1 MNGLNQMI
9 ARGVDPI
16 QVQSPVNQ
24 LAQIEQI
31 RSAQQ
36 TNMLRQEQ
44 MAALQRE
51 REQLQT
57 LNRLYGEAYNP
68 TTRRVDETKLY
79 SGLAQGGLGSQIPGL
94 QKAELER
101 EKTRF
106 ATSKEQSE
114 AILKRLDVKRTQLDG
129 VSTADAYVNWALSSF
144 DDPLL
149 GPTLRE
155 IGSTPEKVMERINQ
169 AAQQPNALQNL
180 IEESKLGSDKFAQLV
195 KDRAGQQITVR
206 GQDIQAG
213 TTRRGQDIQAGTT
226 QRGQDITVRGQDIQA
241 GTTRRGQDITAETT
255 RRGQDITEQR
265 ERDLTFQQNLAAAK
279 ATGIELSKNKVEA
292 QAALPKAI
300 RTAED
305 AIAVMDLAIGDAKV
319 EKGRVV
325 IPKDGRRPAPGFE
338 GYVGAGIPGMRF
350 LEGSDEA
357 SYERIQKQ
365 LEGQAFLSAFESLRG
380 GGAIANA
387 EGQQATAALF
397 RANKAQSEVEYIK
410 AIREAQYHARRAVEA
425 ARKKADIGEA
435 PPAAPAA
442 GAGAM
447 NPATMSDDE
456 LRRQLGL

>member
-1 MNGLNQMI
+1 MSEINQMI

-44 MAALQRE
+44 MAALQRA

-68 TTRRVDETKLY
+68 TTGRVDQSKLY
-79 SGLAQGGLGSQIPGL
+79 GGLAQGGLGSQIPGL

-129 VSTADAYVNWALSSF
+129 VSTPDAYVNWALSSF

-195 KDRAGQQITVR
+195 KDRAGQLITVR
-206 GQDIQAG
+206 GQNMQAQ
-213 TTRRGQDIQAGTT
+213 TTRRGQNMQA
-226 QRGQDITVRGQDIQA
+226 Q
-241 GTTRRGQDITAETT
+241 TT
-255 RRGQDITEQR
+255 RRGQDITEKR
-265 ERDLTFQQNLAAAK
+265 ERDLTLAENQAAAK
-279 ATGIELSKNKVEA
+279 ARGKKLAENKVEA
-292 QAALPKAI
+292 ERALPGAI
-300 RTAED
+300 ATAEQTLTLID
-305 AIAVMDLAIGDAKV
+305 EMIGDA
-319 EKGRVV
+319 RVS
-325 IPKDGRRPAPGFE
+325 KDGKKWEVPKGGRDPAEGFTD
-338 GYVGAGIPGMRF
+338 YVGLGFPGERF
-350 LEGSDEA
+350 LEGSDAA
-357 SYERIQKQ
+357 SYERRQ
-365 LEGQAFLSAFESLRG
+365 LQIEGKTFLEAFESLRG
-380 GGAIANA
+380 GGAITEVEGAK
-387 EGQQATAALF
+387 GQQAIS
-397 RANKAQSEVEYIK
+397 RMNKAQSEVEYVK
-410 AIREAQYHARRAVEA
+410 A
-425 ARKKADIGEA
+425 ARELQEVVRKGVERARTKAGVA
-435 PPAAPAA
+435 PGGGGTA
-442 GAGAM
+442 GGAS
-447 NPATMSDDE
+447 NPRLLSDDE

>member
-1 MNGLNQMI
+1 MSAINEMI

-68 TTRRVDETKLY
+68 TTGRVDETKLY

-101 EKTRF
+101 RKTGF

-114 AILKRLDVKRTQLDG
+114 AILKRLDFKRTQLEG
-129 VSTADAYVNWALSSF
+129 VTTPDAYVNWALSGF
-144 DDPLL
+144 DDPVL
-149 GPTLRE
+149 GPALRE
-155 IGSTPEKVMERINQ
+155 AGSSPEKVMERINQ

-206 GQDIQAG
+206 GQNLQAGTTRRGQNLQAG

-226 QRGQDITVRGQDIQA
+226 Q
-241 GTTRRGQDITAETT
+241 RGQDITAETT

-265 ERDLTFQQNLAAAK
+265 ERDLTLAENQAAAK
-279 ATGIELSKNKVEA
+279 ARGKKLAENKVEA
-292 QAALPKAI
+292 ERALPGAI
-300 RTAED
+300 ATAEQTLTLID
-305 AIAVMDLAIGDAKV
+305 EMIGDA
-319 EKGRVV
+319 RVS
-325 IPKDGRRPAPGFE
+325 KDGKKWEVPEGKRAPAPGFE
-338 GYVGAGIPGMRF
+338 SYVGMTLMPFARF
-350 LEGSDEA
+350 AEGSPAA
-357 SYERIQKQ
+357 SYERRQ
-365 LEGQAFLSAFESLRG
+365 LQIEGKTFLEAFESLRG
-380 GGAIANA
+380 GGAITEVEGAK
-387 EGQQATAALF
+387 GQQAIS
-397 RANKAQSEVEYIK
+397 RMNKAQSEVEYVK
-410 AIREAQYHARRAVEA
+410 A
-425 ARKKADIGEA
+425 ARELQEVVRKGVERARTKAGVA
-435 PPAAPAA
+435 PGGGGTA
-442 GAGAM
+442 GSAS
-447 NPATMSDDE
+447 NPRLLSDDE

>member
-9 ARGVDPI
+9 AQGVRP
-16 QVQSPVNQ
+16 VQIESPLNQ
-24 LAQIEQI
+24 LAQVEQL
-31 RSAQQ
+31 RQAQQ
-36 TNMLRQEQ
+36 TNALRQQQ

-51 REQLQT
+51 QEREQT

-68 TTRRVDETKLY
+68 TTKRVDETKLY

-101 EKTRF
+101 RKTEF
-106 ATSKEQSE
+106 ATSKEESE
-114 AILKRLDVKRTQLDG
+114 AILKRLEFKRTQLEG
-129 VSTADAYVNWALSSF
+129 VNTPDDYVRWALSGF
-144 DDPLL
+144 DDPVL
-149 GPTLRE
+149 GPALRKD
-155 IGSTPEKVMERINQ
+155 GSSPEKVMERINQ
-169 AAQQPNALQNL
+169 AAQQPDALQNL
-180 IEESKLGSDKFAQLV
+180 IEESKLGSDKYAQLV

-206 GQDIQAG
+206 GQNLTSE
-213 TTRRGQDIQAGTT
+213 TTRRGQNLTSE
-226 QRGQDITVRGQDIQA
+226 
-241 GTTRRGQDITAETT
+241 TTRRGQNLTSETT
-255 RRGQDITEQR
+255 RRGQDITERR
-265 ERDLTFQQNLAAAK
+265 ERDLTFQQNLAAAR
-279 ATGIELSKNKVEA
+279 ATGIELAKNKVEA

-305 AIAVMDLAIGDAKV
+305 AIAVMDLAVGDAK
-319 EKGRVV
+319 
-325 IPKDGRRPAPGFE
+325 ISKDGKKWEVPEGKRAPAPGFE
-338 GYVGAGIPGMRF
+338 SYVGMTLMPFARF
-350 LEGSDEA
+350 AEGSPAA

-435 PPAAPAA
+435 APATPGA
-442 GAGAM
+442 PAVGAGAM

>member
-57 LNRLYGEAYNP
+57 LNRLYGDAYNP
-68 TTRRVDETKLY
+68 TTGRVDETKLY

-94 QKAELER
+94 QEQFTKGRKATAEAQR
-101 EKTRF
+101 
-106 ATSKEQSE
+106 TSTES
-114 AILKRLDVKRTQLDG
+114 ILKRIEFKRTQLEG
-129 VSTADAYVNWALSSF
+129 VSTPDAYVNWALSSF
-144 DDPLL
+144 DDPVL

-206 GQDIQAG
+206 GQNL
-213 TTRRGQDIQAGTT
+213 
-226 QRGQDITVRGQDIQA
+226 QA
-241 GTTRRGQDITAETT
+241 GTTRRGQDITAETS
-255 RRGQDITEQR
+255 RRAQDITDRR
-265 ERDLTFQQNLAAAK
+265 ERDLALAENQAAAK
-279 ATGIELSKNKVEA
+279 ARGKVIAENKVEA
-292 QAALPKAI
+292 ERALPGAI
-300 RTAED
+300 ATAEQTLTLID
-305 AIAVMDLAIGDAKV
+305 EMIGDA
-319 EKGRVV
+319 RVS
-325 IPKDGRRPAPGFE
+325 KDGKKWEVPKGGRDPAEGFTD
-338 GYVGAGIPGMRF
+338 YVGLGFPGERF
-350 LEGSDEA
+350 LEGSDAA
-357 SYERIQKQ
+357 SYERRQ
-365 LEGQAFLSAFESLRG
+365 LQIEGKTFLEAFESLRG
-380 GGAIANA
+380 GGAITEVEGAK
-387 EGQQATAALF
+387 GQQAIS
-397 RANKAQSEVEYIK
+397 RMNKAQSEVEYVK
-410 AIREAQYHARRAVEA
+410 A
-425 ARKKADIGEA
+425 ARELQEVVRKGVERARTKAGVA
-435 PPAAPAA
+435 PGGGGTA
-442 GAGAM
+442 GGAS
-447 NPATMSDDE
+447 NPRLLSDDE

>member
-68 TTRRVDETKLY
+68 TTGRVDETKLY

-101 EKTRF
+101 RKTGF
-106 ATSKEQSE
+106 ATSKEESE
-114 AILKRLDVKRTQLDG
+114 AILKRLDFKRTQLEG
-129 VSTADAYVNWALSSF
+129 VTTPDAYVNWALSSF

-206 GQDIQAG
+206 GQNMQ
-213 TTRRGQDIQAGTT
+213 
-226 QRGQDITVRGQDIQA
+226 
-241 GTTRRGQDITAETT
+241 AETT
-255 RRGQDITEQR
+255 RRGQNMQAETSRRGQNMQAETSRRGQDINEQR
-265 ERDLTFQQNLAAAK
+265 ERDLTLAENQAAAK
-279 ATGIELSKNKVEA
+279 ARGKVIAENKVEA
-292 QAALPKAI
+292 ERALPGAI
-300 RTAED
+300 ATAEQTLTLID
-305 AIAVMDLAIGDAKV
+305 EMIGDA
-319 EKGRVV
+319 RVS
-325 IPKDGRRPAPGFE
+325 KDGKEWEVPKGGRDPAEGFTD
-338 GYVGAGIPGMRF
+338 YVGLGFPGERF
-350 LEGSDEA
+350 LEGSDAA
-357 SYERIQKQ
+357 SYERRQ
-365 LEGQAFLSAFESLRG
+365 LQIEGKTFLEAFESLRG
-380 GGAIANA
+380 GGAITEVEGAK
-387 EGQQATAALF
+387 GQQAIS
-397 RANKAQSEVEYIK
+397 RMNKAQSEVEYVK
-410 AIREAQYHARRAVEA
+410 A
-425 ARKKADIGEA
+425 ARELQEVVRKGVERARTKAGVA
-435 PPAAPAA
+435 PGGGGTA
-442 GAGAM
+442 GGGS
-447 NPATMSDDE
+447 NPRLLSDDE

>member
-68 TTRRVDETKLY
+68 TTGRVDETKLY

-129 VSTADAYVNWALSSF
+129 VSTPDAYVNWALSSF

-195 KDRAGQQITVR
+195 KDRAGQLITVR
-206 GQDIQAG
+206 GQNIQAQ
-213 TTRRGQDIQAGTT
+213 TTRRGQDIQAETS
-226 QRGQDITVRGQDIQA
+226 
-241 GTTRRGQDITAETT
+241 RRGQNMQAETT

-265 ERDLTFQQNLAAAK
+265 ERDLTLAENQAAAK
-279 ATGIELSKNKVEA
+279 ARGKKLAENKVEA
-292 QAALPKAI
+292 ERALPGAI
-300 RTAED
+300 ATAEQTLTLID
-305 AIAVMDLAIGDAKV
+305 EMIGDA
-319 EKGRVV
+319 RVS
-325 IPKDGRRPAPGFE
+325 KDGKKWEVPKGGRDPAEGFTD
-338 GYVGAGIPGMRF
+338 YVGLGFPGERF
-350 LEGSDEA
+350 LEGSDAA
-357 SYERIQKQ
+357 SYERRQ
-365 LEGQAFLSAFESLRG
+365 LQIEGKTFLEAFESLRG
-380 GGAIANA
+380 GGAITEVEGAK
-387 EGQQATAALF
+387 GQQAIS
-397 RANKAQSEVEYIK
+397 RMNKAQSEVEYVK
-410 AIREAQYHARRAVEA
+410 A
-425 ARKKADIGEA
+425 ARELQEVVRKGVERARTKAGVA
-435 PPAAPAA
+435 PGGGGTA
-442 GAGAM
+442 GGAS
-447 NPATMSDDE
+447 NPRLLSDDE

>member
-1 MNGLNQMI
+1 MSAINQMI

-68 TTRRVDETKLY
+68 TTGRVDETKLY

-94 QKAELER
+94 QEQFTKGRKATAEAQ
-101 EKTRF
+101 KTS
-106 ATSKEQSE
+106 TESV
-114 AILKRLDVKRTQLDG
+114 LKRIEFKRTQLEG
-129 VSTADAYVNWALSSF
+129 VSTPDAYVNWALSSF
-144 DDPLL
+144 DDPVL

-206 GQDIQAG
+206 GQNIQAQ
-213 TTRRGQDIQAGTT
+213 TTRRGQDIQA
-226 QRGQDITVRGQDIQA
+226 Q
-241 GTTRRGQDITAETT
+241 TT

-265 ERDLTFQQNLAAAK
+265 ERDLALAENQAAAK
-279 ATGIELSKNKVEA
+279 ARGKVIAENKVEA
-292 QAALPKAI
+292 ERALPGAI
-300 RTAED
+300 ATAEQTLTLID
-305 AIAVMDLAIGDAKV
+305 EMIGDAKV
-319 EKGRVV
+319 NPKTNKIE
-325 IPKDGRRPAPGFE
+325 IPKAGRRPAPGFTD
-338 GYVGAGIPGMRF
+338 YVGAGVPGMRF
-350 LEGSDEA
+350 LEGSDAA
-357 SYERIQKQ
+357 SYERRQ
-365 LEGQAFLSAFESLRG
+365 LQIEGKTFLEAFESLRG
-380 GGAIANA
+380 GGAITEVEGAK
-387 EGQQATAALF
+387 GQQAIS
-397 RANKAQSEVEYIK
+397 RMNKAQSEVEYVK
-410 AIREAQYHARRAVEA
+410 A
-425 ARKKADIGEA
+425 ARELQEVVRKGVERARAKAGVA
-435 PPAAPAA
+435 PGGGGAA
-442 GAGAM
+442 GGGS
-447 NPATMSDDE
+447 NPRLLSDDE

>member
-1 MNGLNQMI
+1 MI

-68 TTRRVDETKLY
+68 TTGRVDETKLY

-101 EKTRF
+101 RKTGF
-106 ATSKEQSE
+106 ATSKEESE
-114 AILKRLDVKRTQLDG
+114 AILKRLDVKRTQLVG
-129 VSTADAYVNWALSSF
+129 VTTPAEYVNWALSSF
-144 DDPLL
+144 DDPIL
-149 GPTLRE
+149 GPALRAD
-155 IGSTPEKVMERINQ
+155 GSSPEKVMERINQ
-169 AAQQPNALQNL
+169 VAQQPNALQNL

-213 TTRRGQDIQAGTT
+213 TTQRGQDIQAGTT
-226 QRGQDITVRGQDIQA
+226 Q
-241 GTTRRGQDITAETT
+241 RGQDITAETT

-265 ERDLTFQQNLAAAK
+265 ERDLTLAENQTAAK
-279 ATGIELSKNKVEA
+279 ARGKVIAENKVEA
-292 QAALPKAI
+292 ERALPGAI
-300 RTAED
+300 ATAEQTLTLID
-305 AIAVMDLAIGDAKV
+305 EMIGDAKV
-319 EKGRVV
+319 NPKTNKIE
-325 IPKDGRRPAPGFE
+325 IPKAGRRPAPGFTD
-338 GYVGAGIPGMRF
+338 YVGAGVPGMRF
-350 LEGSDEA
+350 LEGSDAA
-357 SYERIQKQ
+357 SYERRQ
-365 LEGQAFLSAFESLRG
+365 LQIEGKTFLEAFESLRG
-380 GGAIANA
+380 GGAITEVEGAK
-387 EGQQATAALF
+387 GQQAIS
-397 RANKAQSEVEYIK
+397 RMNKAQSEVEYVK
-410 AIREAQYHARRAVEA
+410 A
-425 ARKKADIGEA
+425 ARELQEVVRKGVERARTKAGVA
-435 PPAAPAA
+435 PGGGAA
-442 GAGAM
+442 GGAS
-447 NPATMSDDE
+447 NPRLLSDDE

>member
-1 MNGLNQMI
+1 MSAINQMI

-79 SGLAQGGLGSQIPGL
+79 SGLAQGGLGSKIPGL

-129 VSTADAYVNWALSSF
+129 VSTPDAYVNWALSSF

-226 QRGQDITVRGQDIQA
+226 
-241 GTTRRGQDITAETT
+241 RRGQDITAETT

-265 ERDLTFQQNLAAAK
+265 ERDLTLAENQAAAK
-279 ATGIELSKNKVEA
+279 ARGKKLAENKVEA
-292 QAALPKAI
+292 ERALPGAI
-300 RTAED
+300 ATAEQTLTLID
-305 AIAVMDLAIGDAKV
+305 EMIGDAKV
-319 EKGRVV
+319 NPKTNKIE
-325 IPKDGRRPAPGFE
+325 IPKAGRRPAPGFTD
-338 GYVGAGIPGMRF
+338 YVGAGVPGMRF
-350 LEGSDEA
+350 LEGSDAA
-357 SYERIQKQ
+357 SYERRQ
-365 LEGQAFLSAFESLRG
+365 LQIEGKTFLEAFESLRG
-380 GGAIANA
+380 GGAITEVEGAK
-387 EGQQATAALF
+387 GQQAIS
-397 RANKAQSEVEYIK
+397 RMNKAQSEVEYVK
-410 AIREAQYHARRAVEA
+410 A
-425 ARKKADIGEA
+425 ARELQEVVRKGVERARTKAGVA
-435 PPAAPAA
+435 PGGGGTA
-442 GAGAM
+442 GGAS
-447 NPATMSDDE
+447 NPRLLSDDE

>member
-1 MNGLNQMI
+1 MSEINQMI

-68 TTRRVDETKLY
+68 TTGRVDETKLY

-101 EKTRF
+101 KKTGF
-106 ATSKEQSE
+106 ATSKEESE
-114 AILKRLDVKRTQLDG
+114 AILKRLEFKRTQLEG
-129 VSTADAYVNWALSSF
+129 VTTPDAYVNWALSSF

-149 GPTLRE
+149 GPPLRE

-206 GQDIQAG
+206 GQNIQAQ
-213 TTRRGQDIQAGTT
+213 TTRRGQDIQA
-226 QRGQDITVRGQDIQA
+226 Q
-241 GTTRRGQDITAETT
+241 TT

-265 ERDLTFQQNLAAAK
+265 ERDLALAENQAAAK
-279 ATGIELSKNKVEA
+279 ARGKVIAENKVEA
-292 QAALPKAI
+292 ERALPGAI
-300 RTAED
+300 ATAEQTLTLID
-305 AIAVMDLAIGDAKV
+305 EMIGDA
-319 EKGRVV
+319 RVS
-325 IPKDGRRPAPGFE
+325 KDGKKWEVPKGGRDPAEGFTD
-338 GYVGAGIPGMRF
+338 YVGLGFPGERF
-350 LEGSDEA
+350 LEGSDAA
-357 SYERIQKQ
+357 SYERRQ
-365 LEGQAFLSAFESLRG
+365 LQIEGKTFLEAFESLRG
-380 GGAIANA
+380 GGAITEVEGAK
-387 EGQQATAALF
+387 GQQAIS
-397 RANKAQSEVEYIK
+397 RMNKAQSEVEYVK
-410 AIREAQYHARRAVEA
+410 A
-425 ARKKADIGEA
+425 ARELQEVVRKGVERARAKAGV
-435 PPAAPAA
+435 AA
-442 GAGAM
+442 GGGGAAGGGS
-447 NPATMSDDE
+447 NPRLLSDDE

>member
-1 MNGLNQMI
+1 MSEINQMI

-68 TTRRVDETKLY
+68 TTGRVDETKLY

-101 EKTRF
+101 RKTGF

-114 AILKRLDVKRTQLDG
+114 AILKRLDFKRTQLEG
-129 VSTADAYVNWALSSF
+129 VTTPDAYVNWALSGF
-144 DDPLL
+144 DDPVL
-149 GPTLRE
+149 GPALRE
-155 IGSTPEKVMERINQ
+155 AGSSPEKVMERINQ

-213 TTRRGQDIQAGTT
+213 TTQRGQDIQAGTTRRGQDIQAGTT
-226 QRGQDITVRGQDIQA
+226 Q
-241 GTTRRGQDITAETT
+241 RGQDITAETT

-265 ERDLTFQQNLAAAK
+265 ERDLTLAENQAAAK
-279 ATGIELSKNKVEA
+279 ARGKVIAENKVEA
-292 QAALPKAI
+292 ERALPGAI
-300 RTAED
+300 ATAEQTLTLID
-305 AIAVMDLAIGDAKV
+305 EMIGDAKV
-319 EKGRVV
+319 NPKTNKIE
-325 IPKDGRRPAPGFE
+325 IPKAGRRPAPGFTD
-338 GYVGAGIPGMRF
+338 YVGAGVPGMRF
-350 LEGSDEA
+350 LEGSDAA
-357 SYERIQKQ
+357 SYERRQ
-365 LEGQAFLSAFESLRG
+365 LQIEGKTFLEAFESLRG
-380 GGAIANA
+380 GGAITEVEGAK
-387 EGQQATAALF
+387 GQQAIS
-397 RANKAQSEVEYIK
+397 RMNKAQSEVEYVK
-410 AIREAQYHARRAVEA
+410 A
-425 ARKKADIGEA
+425 ARELQEVVRKGVERARTKAGVA
-435 PPAAPAA
+435 PGGGGGTA
-442 GAGAM
+442 GGAS
-447 NPATMSDDE
+447 NPRLLSDDE

>member
-1 MNGLNQMI
+1 MI

-57 LNRLYGEAYNP
+57 LNRLYGEAYSP
-68 TTRRVDETKLY
+68 TTGRVDETKLY

-101 EKTRF
+101 RKTGF

-129 VSTADAYVNWALSSF
+129 VSTPDAYVKWALSSF
-144 DDPLL
+144 DDPVL

-169 AAQQPNALQNL
+169 VAQQPNALQNL
-180 IEESKLGSDKFAQLV
+180 IEESKLGSDEYARLV

-213 TTRRGQDIQAGTT
+213 TTR
-226 QRGQDITVRGQDIQA
+226 RGQDIQA

-265 ERDLTFQQNLAAAK
+265 ERDLALAENQAAAK
-279 ATGIELSKNKVEA
+279 ARGKKLAENKVEA
-292 QAALPKAI
+292 ERALPGAI
-300 RTAED
+300 ATAEQTLTLID
-305 AIAVMDLAIGDAKV
+305 EMIGDA
-319 EKGRVV
+319 RVS
-325 IPKDGRRPAPGFE
+325 KDGKKWEVPKGGRDPAEGFTD
-338 GYVGAGIPGMRF
+338 YVGLGFPGERF
-350 LEGSDEA
+350 LEGSDAA
-357 SYERIQKQ
+357 SYERRQ
-365 LEGQAFLSAFESLRG
+365 LQIEGKTFLEAFESLRG
-380 GGAIANA
+380 GGAITEVEGAK
-387 EGQQATAALF
+387 GQQAIS
-397 RANKAQSEVEYIK
+397 RMNKAQSEVEYVK
-410 AIREAQYHARRAVEA
+410 A
-425 ARKKADIGEA
+425 ARELQEVVRKGVERARTKAGVA
-435 PPAAPAA
+435 PGGGGGTA
-442 GAGAM
+442 GGAS
-447 NPATMSDDE
+447 NPRLLSDDE

>member
-1 MNGLNQMI
+1 MSAINEMI

-68 TTRRVDETKLY
+68 TTGRVDETKLY

-101 EKTRF
+101 RKTGF

-114 AILKRLDVKRTQLDG
+114 AILKRLDFKRTQLEG
-129 VSTADAYVNWALSSF
+129 VTTPDAYVNWALSGF
-144 DDPLL
+144 DDPVL
-149 GPTLRE
+149 GPALRE
-155 IGSTPEKVMERINQ
+155 AGSSPEKVMERINQ

-206 GQDIQAG
+206 GQNLQAGTTRRGQNIQAG

-226 QRGQDITVRGQDIQA
+226 Q
-241 GTTRRGQDITAETT
+241 RGQDITAETT

-265 ERDLTFQQNLAAAK
+265 ERDLTLAENQAAAK
-279 ATGIELSKNKVEA
+279 ARGKKLAENKVEA
-292 QAALPKAI
+292 ERALPGAI
-300 RTAED
+300 ATAEQTLTLID
-305 AIAVMDLAIGDAKV
+305 EMIGDA
-319 EKGRVV
+319 RVS
-325 IPKDGRRPAPGFE
+325 KDGKKWEVPEGKRAPAPGFE
-338 GYVGAGIPGMRF
+338 SYVGMTLMPFARF
-350 LEGSDEA
+350 AEGSPAA
-357 SYERIQKQ
+357 SYERRQ
-365 LEGQAFLSAFESLRG
+365 LQIEGKTFLEAFESLRG
-380 GGAIANA
+380 GGAITEVEGAK
-387 EGQQATAALF
+387 GQQAIS
-397 RANKAQSEVEYIK
+397 RMNKAQSEVEYVK
-410 AIREAQYHARRAVEA
+410 A
-425 ARKKADIGEA
+425 ARELQEVVRKGVERARTKAGVA
-435 PPAAPAA
+435 PGGGGTA
-442 GAGAM
+442 GSAS
-447 NPATMSDDE
+447 NPRLLSDDE

>member
-1 MNGLNQMI
+1 MSEINQMI

-68 TTRRVDETKLY
+68 TTGRVDETKLY

-101 EKTRF
+101 RRTGF

-114 AILKRLDVKRTQLDG
+114 AILKRLDFKRTQLEG
-129 VSTADAYVNWALSSF
+129 VTTPDAYVNWALSGF
-144 DDPLL
+144 DDPVL
-149 GPTLRE
+149 GPALRE
-155 IGSTPEKVMERINQ
+155 AGSSPEKVMERINQ

-213 TTRRGQDIQAGTT
+213 TTQRGQDIQAGTTRRGQDIQAGTT
-226 QRGQDITVRGQDIQA
+226 Q
-241 GTTRRGQDITAETT
+241 RGQDITAETT

-265 ERDLTFQQNLAAAK
+265 ERDLTLAENQAAAK
-279 ATGIELSKNKVEA
+279 ARGKVIAENKVEA
-292 QAALPKAI
+292 ERALPGAI
-300 RTAED
+300 ATAEQTLTLID
-305 AIAVMDLAIGDAKV
+305 EMIGDAKV
-319 EKGRVV
+319 NPKTNKIE
-325 IPKDGRRPAPGFE
+325 IPKAGRRPAPGFTD
-338 GYVGAGIPGMRF
+338 YVGAGVPGMRF
-350 LEGSDEA
+350 LEGSDAA
-357 SYERIQKQ
+357 SYERRQ
-365 LEGQAFLSAFESLRG
+365 LQIEGKTFLEAFESLRG
-380 GGAIANA
+380 GGAITEVEGAK
-387 EGQQATAALF
+387 GQQAIS
-397 RANKAQSEVEYIK
+397 RMNKAQSEVEYVK
-410 AIREAQYHARRAVEA
+410 A
-425 ARKKADIGEA
+425 ARELQEVVRKGVERARTKAGVA
-435 PPAAPAA
+435 PGGGGGTA
-442 GAGAM
+442 GGAS
-447 NPATMSDDE
+447 NPRLLSDDE